1 MKFENINLE
10 TKYSNTLGKLFKPK
24 IDNKSQSAIYGIPC
38 NSCKEVYIGETSDI
52 NRRRYQ
58 HSYDL
63 RTYNQLSPLIS
74 HLHKE
79 GHMIKIDNFKTL
91 KYIRNH
97 NFRKFYEAFAIK
109 NSINFNRDIG
119 NYKIDNIT
127 NNYLKQS
134 SSCDNIKHTL
144 EEWAGKNELN
154 NQPTQNS

>member
-1 MKFENINLE
+1 MVRAGYKCEDQMN
-10 TKYSNTLGKLFKPK
+10 
-24 IDNKSQSAIYGIPC
+24 
-38 NSCKEVYIGETSDI
+38 VDI

-79 GHMIKIDNFKTL
+79 GHMIKIDNFETL

-97 NFRKFYEAFAIK
+97 SFRRFYESFAIK

-119 NYKIDNIT
+119 NYKIDNFT

-144 EEWAGKNELN
+144 EEWAGKNELKN
-154 NQPTQNS
+154 KTTLFSTYPERGGMKIFHES